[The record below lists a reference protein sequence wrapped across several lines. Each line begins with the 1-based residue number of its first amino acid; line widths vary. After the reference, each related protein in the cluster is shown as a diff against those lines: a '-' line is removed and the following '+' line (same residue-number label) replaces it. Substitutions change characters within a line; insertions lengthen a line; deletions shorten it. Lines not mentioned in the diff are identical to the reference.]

1 MCRATEPAMPGGV
14 KKPAVASKAPRT
26 PAQLAAE
33 AQAAVALL
41 KSHATKAALAGM
53 ARYGVPSTHAL
64 GVPMNKI
71 QLVAKTLGR
80 DHALTDALWATG
92 TYEARLLVAYVGEPE
107 RLTAEQM
114 ERWCGD
120 FDNWAVVDTLCFVL
134 FDRSPHAW
142 VKVRPWAADEA
153 EFRRRAGYVLIA
165 CLAAHNAEATED
177 GLRAFLPL
185 IERGAADER
194 NFVKKGVS
202 WALRMVGRWN
212 LALNVEA
219 VEVSRR
225 LAASDDPTKRW
236 VGKGA
241 LKELTGAVVAKRL
254 AAKAGKATVGKR
266 GQAAKGTTAGKG
278 KKAATAAKAAKRT
291 KRGTA

>member
-1 MCRATEPAMPGGV
+1 M
-14 KKPAVASKAPRT
+14 KKSVVAPKAPRT
-26 PAQLAAE
+26 PAQLAKE

-41 KSHATKAALAGM
+41 KTHASKATLAGM

-80 DHALTDALWATG
+80 DHALTEALWATG
-92 TYEARLLVAYVGEPE
+92 IYEARLLVAYVGEPE
-107 RLTAEQM
+107 RLTTEQM

-134 FDRSPHAW
+134 FDRSPQAW
-142 VKVRPWAADEA
+142 AKAKPWAADGA
-153 EFRRRAGYVLIA
+153 EFRRRAGYVLMA
-165 CLAAHNAEATED
+165 CLAAHNEEATEEK
-177 GLRAFLPL
+177 LRAFLPL

-212 LALNVEA
+212 LTLNAEA
-219 VEVSRR
+219 ADVSRR

-236 VGKGA
+236 IGKGA
-241 LKELTGAVVAKRL
+241 LKELTGTVVAKRL
-254 AAKAGKATVGKR
+254 AAKAGKQGRGGRVSKVGTET
-266 GQAAKGTTAGKG
+266 AARTG
-278 KKAATAAKAAKRT
+278 AKAAPAVKMAKGA
-291 KRGTA
+291 KRGA